1 MKKRLSVRVISM
13 ILAVVFLLA
22 MLAGCSGS
30 GTGGT
35 SNYVNPDV
43 TADVTYT
50 FSSSSVTADTAAA
63 DTISG
68 TSVIIDSPGTYA
80 FTGECDNGSILVM
93 DGSGDVTLILNGL
106 DLSYS
111 EGAPIKIEGASTNA
125 VITLADGTENSLSDT
140 DRDESKPKS
149 ALNADG
155 TLTINGTGAFT
166 VYGNNKNGIKAD
178 GDLIIEEVTLTVV
191 SADNG
196 ICADGTLTV
205 NSGVLNITSGGDG
218 LKSSPDAVSDS
229 TPGVI
234 TINGGDIT
242 VNAKG
247 DAISADGE
255 LIINGGSFD
264 IVTESGDSDS
274 RKAFKSAGT
283 LTVNGGTFNISS
295 LDDAFHSDT
304 YVYIL
309 GGNMTINTSDDAFHA
324 DTSLIIGTEGGRDD
338 DINIT
343 VESSKEG
350 LEGGTVYVYS
360 GNIDI
365 AASDDGINAAGD
377 GSGTDT
383 FNPGGG
389 GGMGPGGMGGRG
401 MRGDMSGEG
410 FGATDSTV
418 SGGFGESKGRGPR
431 AMDGK
436 MTEGTDG
443 EFPGEPPEGFD
454 GTMPEGADGEF
465 PGEPPEGFD
474 GKMPEGADG
483 TMPDMNGGEG
493 FTVPSSTGE
502 DYAVYIYGGNITVNC
517 GGDGI
522 DSNGNIYVYGG
533 TTLVYASED
542 GGNGA
547 IDYGDINSSLI
558 VTGGT
563 LLAAGNA
570 QMAQWPGASSTQK
583 SIAVTLSS
591 ILGAGDDVT
600 ISDAG
605 GNTVF
610 QFEAVKQANHIV
622 FTSGDLTSG
631 TYTVSVNGSAVST
644 YEVN

>member
-63 DTISG
+63 DSISG

-125 VITLADGTENSLSDT
+125 VITIADGTENSLSDT

-149 ALNADG
+149 ALNADS
-155 TLTINGTGAFT
+155 TLTINGTGSLT
-166 VYGNNKNGIKAD
+166 VYGNNKNGIKTD
-178 GDLIIEEVTLTVV
+178 GNLIIEEAKITVV
-191 SADNG
+191 STNDG

-205 NSGVLNITSGGDG
+205 NSGSLNITSGGDG
-218 LKSSPDAVSDS
+218 LKASPNEVSD
-229 TPGVI
+229 TVPGVI

-264 IVTESGDSDS
+264 IVTESGDGDS

-365 AASDDGINAAGD
+365 AASNDGINAAGD

-389 GGMGPGGMGGRG
+389 GGMGPGGM
-401 MRGDMSGEG
+401 
-410 FGATDSTV
+410 
-418 SGGFGESKGRGPR
+418 
-431 AMDGK
+431 DGK

-454 GTMPEGADGEF
+454 GE
-465 PGEPPEGFD
+465 
-474 GKMPEGADG
+474 MPEGADG
-483 TMPDMNGGEG
+483 TMPDMSADED

-502 DYAVYIYGGNITVNC
+502 DYAVYIYGGNITVDC

-522 DSNGNIYVYGG
+522 DSNGNIYVCGG
-533 TTLVYASED
+533 NTLISSSED

-570 QMAQWPGASSTQK
+570 QMAQGPGLASTQK
-583 SIAVTLSS
+583 SITCKLSPGLS
-591 ILGAGDDVT
+591 AGDSVVITDE
-600 ISDAG
+600 I

-610 QFEAVKQANHIV
+610 EFEAVKYADHIV
-622 FTSGDLTSG
+622 FTSGDITSG